1 MICSQWIFTKHNN
14 LRKRTQAAVS
24 RFFGGAAEL
33 SADRYTEGN
42 TERNALL
49 IFGRAFVLFLAG
61 SGRMPLLNK
70 NGRFAGFYAMI
81 RKNPPAPAGGGSQK
95 DRKAAHVPNSK
106 SIES

>member
-14 LRKRTQAAVS
+14 FRKRTQAAVS
-24 RFFGGAAEL
+24 LFFGGAAEL
-33 SADRYTEGN
+33 SADRYTE
-42 TERNALL
+42 RNALL
-49 IFGRAFVLFLAG
+49 IFGRASVLFLAG